1 MGIILLIL
9 CIIVIIV
16 TFYYRAKHNKIT
28 TLQNLNQKI
37 QNRQDTLT
45 EVEQELSDA
54 LTTVSMYQTLNL
66 DKKEELLKLETD
78 ISAKTAELKALSASL
93 QTVRDN
99 NEIEKAKICEEFA
112 EKIQELNIQHQ
123 TLMRLKNEEVKN
135 ELAQMDAKLESE
147 RSKYLSVI
155 ETVQRSQSEEEKD
168 LNHHIQISS
177 SDRSDINY
185 LLNHVAE
192 ELRNPDILYKLIW
205 SEYIQKKANEMLDY
219 ILPSR
224 ECSGIYKITN
234 DRTKQAYIGRSTSVR
249 KRLTDHIKS
258 SVGINTIADQRIHQ
272 AMRDEGI
279 WNFTFELIEECSK
292 EQLNEREKY
301 YINFFSTEKLGYNQK
316 AGG

>member
-9 CIIVIIV
+9 CIIIIAA
-16 TFYYRAKHNKIT
+16 TFYYRVKHNKTT

-37 QNRQDTLT
+37 RNRQDTLT
-45 EVEQELSDA
+45 EVEQNLADA
-54 LTTVSMYQTLNL
+54 LTTASMYQTLNL
-66 DKKEELLKLETD
+66 DKQEELSRLETD

-93 QTVRDN
+93 QTVRDS

-112 EKIQELNIQHQ
+112 EKIQELNTQHQ

-147 RSKYLSVI
+147 RHKYLSVI
-155 ETVQRSQSEEEKD
+155 ETVQRSQSDEEKD
-168 LNHHIQISS
+168 LNRHIQISS
-177 SDRSDINY
+177 ADRSDINY

-219 ILPSR
+219 ILPNR

-258 SVGINTIADQRIHQ
+258 SVGISTIADQRVHQ

>member
-37 QNRQDTLT
+37 RNRQDTLT

-54 LTTVSMYQTLNL
+54 LTTASMYQTLNL

-168 LNHHIQISS
+168 LNRHIQISS
-177 SDRSDINY
+177 ADRSDINY

-258 SVGINTIADQRIHQ
+258 SVGISTIADQRIHQ

>member
-9 CIIVIIV
+9 CIIIIAIA
-16 TFYYRAKHNKIT
+16 FYYRVKYNKIT

-37 QNRQDTLT
+37 QNRQNTLT
-45 EVEQELSDA
+45 EIEQELSDA
-54 LTTVSMYQTLNL
+54 LTTTSTYQTLNL

-112 EKIQELNIQHQ
+112 EKIQELNNQHQ
-123 TLMRLKNEEVKN
+123 TLMCLKNEEVKN

-147 RSKYLSVI
+147 RNKYLSVI
-155 ETVQRSQSEEEKD
+155 ETIQRSQSEEEKD
-168 LNHHIQISS
+168 LNRHIQISS
-177 SDRSDINY
+177 ADRSDINY

-258 SVGINTIADQRIHQ
+258 SVGISTIADQRIHQ

>member
-9 CIIVIIV
+9 CIIVIAA
-16 TFYYRAKHNKIT
+16 TFYYRVKYNKIT
-28 TLQNLNQKI
+28 ALQNLNQKI
-37 QNRQDTLT
+37 RYRQDTLT
-45 EVEQELSDA
+45 EVEQELSEA
-54 LTTVSMYQTLNL
+54 LTTASMYQTLNFE
-66 DKKEELLKLETD
+66 KKEELTKLETD

-93 QTVRDN
+93 QTVRDS

-112 EKIQELNIQHQ
+112 EKIQELNTQHQ

-135 ELAQMDAKLESE
+135 ELAQMDAKLENE
-147 RSKYLSVI
+147 RHKYLSVI
-155 ETVQRSQSEEEKD
+155 ETVQRSQSDEEKD
-168 LNHHIQISS
+168 LNRHIQISS
-177 SDRSDINY
+177 TDRSDINY

-258 SVGINTIADQRIHQ
+258 SVGISTIADQRVHQ

-292 EQLNEREKY
+292 EQLSEREKY

>member
-78 ISAKTAELKALSASL
+78 ISEKTAELKALSASL

-147 RSKYLSVI
+147 RNKYLSVI
-155 ETVQRSQSEEEKD
+155 ETVQRS
-168 LNHHIQISS
+168 
-177 SDRSDINY
+177 
-185 LLNHVAE
+185 
-192 ELRNPDILYKLIW
+192 
-205 SEYIQKKANEMLDY
+205 
-219 ILPSR
+219 
-224 ECSGIYKITN
+224 
-234 DRTKQAYIGRSTSVR
+234 
-249 KRLTDHIKS
+249 
-258 SVGINTIADQRIHQ
+258 
-272 AMRDEGI
+272 
-279 WNFTFELIEECSK
+279 
-292 EQLNEREKY
+292 
-301 YINFFSTEKLGYNQK
+301 
-316 AGG
+316 

>member
-9 CIIVIIV
+9 CIIVIAIA
-16 TFYYRAKHNKIT
+16 FYYRVKYNKIT

-54 LTTVSMYQTLNL
+54 LTTASTYQALNL

-147 RSKYLSVI
+147 RSKYISVI
-155 ETVQRSQSEEEKD
+155 ETVQRS
-168 LNHHIQISS
+168 
-177 SDRSDINY
+177 
-185 LLNHVAE
+185 
-192 ELRNPDILYKLIW
+192 
-205 SEYIQKKANEMLDY
+205 
-219 ILPSR
+219 
-224 ECSGIYKITN
+224 
-234 DRTKQAYIGRSTSVR
+234 
-249 KRLTDHIKS
+249 
-258 SVGINTIADQRIHQ
+258 
-272 AMRDEGI
+272 
-279 WNFTFELIEECSK
+279 
-292 EQLNEREKY
+292 
-301 YINFFSTEKLGYNQK
+301 
-316 AGG
+316 

>member
-16 TFYYRAKHNKIT
+16 TFYYRAKYNKIT

-37 QNRQDTLT
+37 QNRQNTLT
-45 EVEQELSDA
+45 EIEQELSDA
-54 LTTVSMYQTLNL
+54 LATASTYQTLNL

-147 RSKYLSVI
+147 RNKYLSVI
-155 ETVQRSQSEEEKD
+155 ETVQRS
-168 LNHHIQISS
+168 
-177 SDRSDINY
+177 
-185 LLNHVAE
+185 
-192 ELRNPDILYKLIW
+192 
-205 SEYIQKKANEMLDY
+205 
-219 ILPSR
+219 
-224 ECSGIYKITN
+224 
-234 DRTKQAYIGRSTSVR
+234 
-249 KRLTDHIKS
+249 
-258 SVGINTIADQRIHQ
+258 
-272 AMRDEGI
+272 
-279 WNFTFELIEECSK
+279 
-292 EQLNEREKY
+292 
-301 YINFFSTEKLGYNQK
+301 
-316 AGG
+316 

>member
-9 CIIVIIV
+9 CIIVIAA
-16 TFYYRAKHNKIT
+16 TFYYRVKYNKIT
-28 TLQNLNQKI
+28 ALQNLNQKI
-37 QNRQDTLT
+37 RYRQDTLT
-45 EVEQELSDA
+45 EVEQELSEA
-54 LTTVSMYQTLNL
+54 LTTASMYQTLNFE
-66 DKKEELLKLETD
+66 KKEELTKLETD

-93 QTVRDN
+93 QTVRDS

-112 EKIQELNIQHQ
+112 EKIQELNTQHQ
-123 TLMRLKNEEVKN
+123 ALMRLKNEEVEN
-135 ELAQMDAKLESE
+135 ELAQMDAKLENE
-147 RSKYLSVI
+147 RHKYLSVI
-155 ETVQRSQSEEEKD
+155 ETVQRSQSDEEKD
-168 LNHHIQISS
+168 LNRHIQISS
-177 SDRSDINY
+177 TDRSDINY

-258 SVGINTIADQRIHQ
+258 SVGISTIADQRVHQ

-292 EQLNEREKY
+292 EQLSEREKY

>member
-9 CIIVIIV
+9 CIIVIAA
-16 TFYYRAKHNKIT
+16 TFYYRVKYNKIT
-28 TLQNLNQKI
+28 ALQNLNQKI
-37 QNRQDTLT
+37 RYRQDTLT
-45 EVEQELSDA
+45 EVEQELSEA
-54 LTTVSMYQTLNL
+54 LTTASMYQTLNFE
-66 DKKEELLKLETD
+66 KKEELTKLETD

-93 QTVRDN
+93 QTVRDS
-99 NEIEKAKICEEFA
+99 NEIEKAKICEEFT

-123 TLMRLKNEEVKN
+123 ALMRLKNEEVKN
-135 ELAQMDAKLESE
+135 ELAQMDAKLENE
-147 RSKYLSVI
+147 RHKYLSVI
-155 ETVQRSQSEEEKD
+155 ETVQRSQSDEEKD
-168 LNHHIQISS
+168 LNRHIQISS
-177 SDRSDINY
+177 ADRSDINY

-258 SVGINTIADQRIHQ
+258 SVGISTIADQRVHQ

-292 EQLNEREKY
+292 EQLSEREKY

>member
-9 CIIVIIV
+9 CIIVIAA
-16 TFYYRAKHNKIT
+16 TFYYRVKYNKTT
-28 TLQNLNQKI
+28 TLKNLNQKI
-37 QNRQDTLT
+37 RYRQDTLT
-45 EVEQELSDA
+45 EIEQNLADA
-54 LTTVSMYQTLNL
+54 LTTTSMYQTLNL
-66 DKKEELLKLETD
+66 EKKEELSKLETD

-93 QTVRDN
+93 QTVRDS

-135 ELAQMDAKLESE
+135 ELAQMDAKLENE
-147 RSKYLSVI
+147 RHKYLSVI
-155 ETVQRSQSEEEKD
+155 ETVQRSQSDEEKD
-168 LNHHIQISS
+168 LNRHIQISS
-177 SDRSDINY
+177 TDRSDINY

-205 SEYIQKKANEMLDY
+205 SEYIQKKTNEMLDY

-258 SVGINTIADQRIHQ
+258 SVGISTIADQRVHQ

>member
-1 MGIILLIL
+1 MRIILLIL

-37 QNRQDTLT
+37 RNRQDTLT

-54 LTTVSMYQTLNL
+54 LTTASMYQTLNL

-168 LNHHIQISS
+168 LNRHIQISS
-177 SDRSDINY
+177 ADRSDINY

-258 SVGINTIADQRIHQ
+258 SVGISTIADQRIHQ

>member
-9 CIIVIIV
+9 CIIVIAA
-16 TFYYRAKHNKIT
+16 TFYYRVKYNKIT
-28 TLQNLNQKI
+28 ALQNLNQKI
-37 QNRQDTLT
+37 RYRQDTLT
-45 EVEQELSDA
+45 EIEQELSDA

-66 DKKEELLKLETD
+66 EKKEELSKLETD

-93 QTVRDN
+93 QTVRDS

-112 EKIQELNIQHQ
+112 EKIQELNTQHQ
-123 TLMRLKNEEVKN
+123 ALMRLKNEEVKN
-135 ELAQMDAKLESE
+135 ELAQMDAKLENE
-147 RSKYLSVI
+147 RHKYLSVI
-155 ETVQRSQSEEEKD
+155 ETVQRSQSDEEKD
-168 LNHHIQISS
+168 LNRHIQISS
-177 SDRSDINY
+177 TDRSDINY

-258 SVGINTIADQRIHQ
+258 SVGISTIADQRVHQ

-292 EQLNEREKY
+292 EQLSEREKY

>member
-9 CIIVIIV
+9 CIIVIAIA
-16 TFYYRAKHNKIT
+16 FYYRVKYNKIT

-54 LTTVSMYQTLNL
+54 LTTASKYQTLNL
-66 DKKEELLKLETD
+66 EKKEELLKLETD
-78 ISAKTAELKALSASL
+78 ISTKTAELKALSSSL

-177 SDRSDINY
+177 ADRSDINY

-258 SVGINTIADQRIHQ
+258 SVGISTIADQRIHQ

>member
-9 CIIVIIV
+9 CIIVIAIA
-16 TFYYRAKHNKIT
+16 FYCRVKYNKIT

-37 QNRQDTLT
+37 QNRQNSLT

-54 LTTVSMYQTLNL
+54 LTTASMYQTLNL

-147 RSKYLSVI
+147 RNKYLSVI

-168 LNHHIQISS
+168 LNRHIQISS
-177 SDRSDINY
+177 ADRSDINY

-258 SVGINTIADQRIHQ
+258 SVGISTIADQRIHQ

>member
-9 CIIVIIV
+9 CIIVIAIA
-16 TFYYRAKHNKIT
+16 FYYRVKYNKIT

-37 QNRQDTLT
+37 QNRQNTLT
-45 EVEQELSDA
+45 EVERELSDA
-54 LTTVSMYQTLNL
+54 LATASTYQTLNL

-177 SDRSDINY
+177 ADRSDINY
-185 LLNHVAE
+185 LLNHVAK

-205 SEYIQKKANEMLDY
+205 SEYIQKKANGMLDY

-258 SVGINTIADQRIHQ
+258 SVGISTIADQRIHQ

>member
-9 CIIVIIV
+9 CIIVIAA
-16 TFYYRAKHNKIT
+16 TFYHRVKYNKIT
-28 TLQNLNQKI
+28 ALQNLNQKI
-37 QNRQDTLT
+37 RYRQDTLT
-45 EVEQELSDA
+45 EVEQELSEA
-54 LTTVSMYQTLNL
+54 LTTASMYQTLNFE
-66 DKKEELLKLETD
+66 KKEELTKLETD

-93 QTVRDN
+93 QTVRDS
-99 NEIEKAKICEEFA
+99 NEIEKTKICEEFA
-112 EKIQELNIQHQ
+112 EKIQELNTQHQ
-123 TLMRLKNEEVKN
+123 ALMRLKNEEVKN
-135 ELAQMDAKLESE
+135 ELAQMDAKLENE
-147 RSKYLSVI
+147 RHKYLSVI
-155 ETVQRSQSEEEKD
+155 ETVQRSQSDEEKD
-168 LNHHIQISS
+168 LNRHIQISS
-177 SDRSDINY
+177 ADRSDINY

-258 SVGINTIADQRIHQ
+258 SVGISTIADQRVHQ

-292 EQLNEREKY
+292 EQLSEREKY

>member
-9 CIIVIIV
+9 CIIVIVV
-16 TFYYRAKHNKIT
+16 TFYYRIKYNKIT

-37 QNRQDTLT
+37 QNQQDTLT

-147 RSKYLSVI
+147 RNKYLSVI

-168 LNHHIQISS
+168 LNRHIQISS
-177 SDRSDINY
+177 ADRSDINY

-258 SVGINTIADQRIHQ
+258 SVGISTIADQRIHQ

>member
-155 ETVQRSQSEEEKD
+155 ETIQRS
-168 LNHHIQISS
+168 
-177 SDRSDINY
+177 
-185 LLNHVAE
+185 
-192 ELRNPDILYKLIW
+192 
-205 SEYIQKKANEMLDY
+205 
-219 ILPSR
+219 
-224 ECSGIYKITN
+224 
-234 DRTKQAYIGRSTSVR
+234 
-249 KRLTDHIKS
+249 
-258 SVGINTIADQRIHQ
+258 
-272 AMRDEGI
+272 
-279 WNFTFELIEECSK
+279 
-292 EQLNEREKY
+292 
-301 YINFFSTEKLGYNQK
+301 
-316 AGG
+316 

>member
-9 CIIVIIV
+9 CIIVIAA
-16 TFYYRAKHNKIT
+16 TFYYRVKYNKIT
-28 TLQNLNQKI
+28 ALQNLNQKI
-37 QNRQDTLT
+37 RYRQDTLT
-45 EVEQELSDA
+45 EVEQELSEA
-54 LTTVSMYQTLNL
+54 LTTVSMYQTLSL
-66 DKKEELLKLETD
+66 DKKEELSKLETD

-93 QTVRDN
+93 QTVRDS

-112 EKIQELNIQHQ
+112 EKIQELNAQHQ

-155 ETVQRSQSEEEKD
+155 ETVQRSQSDEEKD
-168 LNHHIQISS
+168 LNRHIQISS
-177 SDRSDINY
+177 ADRSDINY

-258 SVGINTIADQRIHQ
+258 SVGISTIADQRVHQ

>member
-93 QTVRDN
+93 QTIRDN

-168 LNHHIQISS
+168 LNRHIQISS
-177 SDRSDINY
+177 ADRSDINY

-258 SVGINTIADQRIHQ
+258 SVGISTIADQRIHQ

>member
-28 TLQNLNQKI
+28 TLQNLSQKI

-45 EVEQELSDA
+45 KVEQELSDA

-168 LNHHIQISS
+168 LNRHIQISS
-177 SDRSDINY
+177 ADRSDINY

-258 SVGINTIADQRIHQ
+258 SVGISTIADQRVHQ